1 MVKTHTHTDDL
12 FIMHC
17 IMKYDNHINYN
28 YLYDY
33 HTMQQ
38 ENRDKKECQSK
49 KQKMISLIDK
59 ESANAFR
66 VHWDLHQLH
75 HTPVAS
81 NNPRKNIDTPQI

>member
-1 MVKTHTHTDDL
+1 
-12 FIMHC
+12 MHC

-49 KQKMISLIDK
+49 KQKK
-59 ESANAFR
+59 
-66 VHWDLHQLH
+66 WD
-75 HTPVAS
+75 P
-81 NNPRKNIDTPQI
+81 